1 MIWTDAQWQS
11 IYATGQDV
19 LVAAA
24 AGSGKTAV
32 LVERI
37 IQKILRDGI
46 DVDRLLVV
54 TFTNLSAREMKHRVD
69 QRIQEASIADPAN
82 AHLKNQRIKIH
93 QAQISTLH
101 SFCLKLIQ
109 QHYDV
114 LNIDPNFRTSS
125 EAENIL
131 LLEQTIDEV
140 IEQHYDI
147 LDPAFIELTEQL
159 SSDRSDDQF
168 RMIIKQL
175 YFFSVANPNPTN
187 WLDQLVTPYEEEAQ
201 QAQLIQLLTDLS
213 KVFITAA
220 YDALNK
226 AYDLFSMM
234 DSVDKHLAVIEDE
247 RRLMGRVLEGG
258 FIDIPYLTGHEF
270 GARLPNVTA
279 KIKEANEMMVDALE
293 DAKLQYKKYKS
304 LIDKVKSDYFSREAD
319 DLKADMQQL
328 APRVKYLA
336 RIVKDVMSE
345 FNRKKR
351 SKNIL
356 DFSDY
361 EHFALQIL
369 TNEDGSPSEIAE
381 SYRQHFQEILVDEY
395 QDTNRVQEKI
405 LSCIKTGDEHNG
417 NLFMVGDVKQSIY
430 KFRQADP
437 SLFIEK
443 YQRFTID
450 GDGTG
455 RRIDLSQN
463 FRSRKEVLS
472 TTNYIFKHMMDEQV
486 GEVKY
491 DEAAQLYY
499 GAPYDESDHPV
510 NLKVLVEADQEHSDL
525 TGSEQEAH
533 FIVEQVKDILEH
545 QKVYDMKTGSYR
557 SATYKDIVILR
568 TQLWTSSQFTTSL

>member
-1 MIWTDAQWQS
+1 M
-11 IYATGQDV
+11 
-19 LVAAA
+19 
-24 AGSGKTAV
+24 
-32 LVERI
+32 
-37 IQKILRDGI
+37 
-46 DVDRLLVV
+46 
-54 TFTNLSAREMKHRVD
+54 
-69 QRIQEASIADPAN
+69 
-82 AHLKNQRIKIH
+82 
-93 QAQISTLH
+93 
-101 SFCLKLIQ
+101 
-109 QHYDV
+109 
-114 LNIDPNFRTSS
+114 
-125 EAENIL
+125 
-131 LLEQTIDEV
+131 
-140 IEQHYDI
+140 
-147 LDPAFIELTEQL
+147 
-159 SSDRSDDQF
+159 
-168 RMIIKQL
+168 
-175 YFFSVANPNPTN
+175 
-187 WLDQLVTPYEEEAQ
+187 
-201 QAQLIQLLTDLS
+201 
-213 KVFITAA
+213 
-220 YDALNK
+220 
-226 AYDLFSMM
+226 
-234 DSVDKHLAVIEDE
+234 
-247 RRLMGRVLEGG
+247 
-258 FIDIPYLTGHEF
+258 
-270 GARLPNVTA
+270 
-279 KIKEANEMMVDALE
+279 
-293 DAKLQYKKYKS
+293 
-304 LIDKVKSDYFSREAD
+304 KSDYFSREAD

-545 QKVYDMKTGSYR
+545 QKFM
-557 SATYKDIVILR
+557 I
-568 TQLWTSSQFTTSL
+568 

>member
-1 MIWTDAQWQS
+1 M
-11 IYATGQDV
+11 
-19 LVAAA
+19 
-24 AGSGKTAV
+24 
-32 LVERI
+32 
-37 IQKILRDGI
+37 
-46 DVDRLLVV
+46 
-54 TFTNLSAREMKHRVD
+54 
-69 QRIQEASIADPAN
+69 
-82 AHLKNQRIKIH
+82 
-93 QAQISTLH
+93 
-101 SFCLKLIQ
+101 
-109 QHYDV
+109 
-114 LNIDPNFRTSS
+114 
-125 EAENIL
+125 
-131 LLEQTIDEV
+131 
-140 IEQHYDI
+140 
-147 LDPAFIELTEQL
+147 
-159 SSDRSDDQF
+159 
-168 RMIIKQL
+168 
-175 YFFSVANPNPTN
+175 
-187 WLDQLVTPYEEEAQ
+187 
-201 QAQLIQLLTDLS
+201 
-213 KVFITAA
+213 
-220 YDALNK
+220 
-226 AYDLFSMM
+226 
-234 DSVDKHLAVIEDE
+234 
-247 RRLMGRVLEGG
+247 
-258 FIDIPYLTGHEF
+258 
-270 GARLPNVTA
+270 
-279 KIKEANEMMVDALE
+279 
-293 DAKLQYKKYKS
+293 
-304 LIDKVKSDYFSREAD
+304 KSDYFSREAD

-345 FNRKKR
+345 FNRK
-351 SKNIL
+351 SVAKNIL

-510 NLKVLVEADQEHSDL
+510 NLKVLVEV
-525 TGSEQEAH
+525 
-533 FIVEQVKDILEH
+533 IKN
-545 QKVYDMKTGSYR
+545 
-557 SATYKDIVILR
+557 IVI
-568 TQLWTSSQFTTSL
+568 